1 MNNVYVGKRYV
12 PIVAGAWQAET
23 AYETLTIVTYQGSG
37 YISKKDVPPNV
48 LPTDTSYWALM
59 YQGTGT
65 GDVVTW
71 DDIIGKPESYPTSWE
86 QISNIPTEF
95 STTWDKVSGKPS
107 TYPAAWGEIQDKPES
122 FPTSWN
128 SVSGKPDT
136 FPTAWDK
143 IQGKPENFP
152 VSWDSVT
159 GKPATYPPSAHKH
172 NMDDVT
178 GLGDALTDLVKKDGQ
193 LVEEVQSL
201 AEDLSH
207 KADKDLSN
215 VDDTTFYEKGIT
227 AGLGAGSEVSWDSI
241 KNKPET
247 FPPSSHKHAIS
258 DVTDLQTTINTINN
272 SIQSV
277 QNSIT
282 AINGT
287 LNSYNIEI
295 TNLKNTTGKQTIDI
309 SNLQSNQTA
318 FNNTLSQLA
327 SQLSSKANT
336 DLANVSNDVFK
347 AKAEE
352 AGVGG
357 GTAGSVD
364 WADVQNKPETFPS
377 TWETVSGKPD
387 VFPTNWENV
396 SGKPATYPTA
406 WGDITDKPETF
417 PPSAHTHPTSDVTGL
432 DTKLSTIDSS
442 LSSIDDTLT
451 IYQSNFTSIS
461 QSLNNMGTQIT
472 NLGKQMDSVTEAVGQ
487 KMNNPTN
494 AGSSGQWL
502 KRYSASQGQWA
513 SLPNASGSQAGL
525 MSRDH
530 YVKVDAI
537 TNYIVG
543 SGEWGDWYYRL
554 YSDNMCECWIN
565 VYLTNVKVNIALG
578 PLYRSN
584 NIFTQT
590 AHKYPWE
597 FVENPNMEMIFISTN
612 NAGAFVW
619 PNPVPSLLKTNLPQ
633 AYLVRPNIATN
644 VTGYMS
650 YHVWGKVNR

>member
-1 MNNVYVGKRYV
+1 MTNVYVGERYV
-12 PIVAGAWQAET
+12 PIVVGPWQSKT
-23 AYETLTIVTYQGSG
+23 TYEKLTIVTYQGSG

-48 LPTDTSYWALM
+48 PPTNTAYWALM

-71 DDIIGKPESYPTSWE
+71 DDILGKPESYPTSWE

-122 FPTSWN
+122 FPASWN

-136 FPTAWDK
+136 FPTTWEK

-159 GKPATYPPSAHKH
+159 GKPETYPPSAHKH
-172 NMDDVT
+172 SMGDVT
-178 GLGDALTDLVKKDGQ
+178 GLGDALTGL
-193 LVEEVQSL
+193 EEDVQTL
-201 AEDLSH
+201 TEDLSH

-215 VDDTTFYEKGIT
+215 VDDTTFYEKGIA
-227 AGLGAGSEVSWDSI
+227 AGLGTGGEVSWDSI
-241 KNKPET
+241 QNKPET
-247 FPPSSHKHAIS
+247 FPPSAHKHAIS
-258 DVTDLQTTINTINN
+258 DVTNLQNTINTINN

-327 SQLSSKANT
+327 NQLSSKANA
-336 DLANVSNDVFK
+336 DLTNVGNDVFK

-364 WADVQNKPETFPS
+364 WADVQNKPETFPPS
-377 TWETVSGKPD
+377 THS
-387 VFPTNWENV
+387 
-396 SGKPATYPTA
+396 
-406 WGDITDKPETF
+406 
-417 PPSAHTHPTSDVTGL
+417 HPISEVTEL
-432 DTKLSTIDSS
+432 DTKLEAIDNA
-442 LSSIDDTLT
+442 LT
-451 IYQSNFTSIS
+451 VYQGNFTSIS
-461 QSLNNMGTQIT
+461 QSLNSMGTQIT
-472 NLGKQMDSVTEAVGQ
+472 NLGTQMDSVTEAVGQ

-502 KRYSASQGQWA
+502 RRYSASQGEWA

-530 YVKVDAI
+530 FVKVDAI
-537 TNYIVG
+537 SNYIVS
-543 SGEWGDWYYRL
+543 SGEWGDWYYRI

-565 VYLTNVKVNIALG
+565 IYLTNVKVNIALG
-578 PLYRSN
+578 PLYRSD
-584 NIFTQT
+584 NIFGQRD
-590 AHKYPWE
+590 HNYPWD
-597 FVENPNMEMIFISTN
+597 FVDNPNIEMIFISTN

-633 AYLVRPNIATN
+633 AYLVRPNVATN

>member
-1 MNNVYVGKRYV
+1 MGLTNVYVGERYV
-12 PIVAGAWQAET
+12 PNVAGAWQPNT
-23 AYETLTIVTYQGSG
+23 PYEKLTITTYQGSG

-48 LPTDTSYWALM
+48 LPTDPNYWALM
-59 YQGTGT
+59 YQGIGT

-71 DDIIGKPESYPTSWE
+71 DDILGKPTYYPTSWE

-128 SVSGKPDT
+128 SVSGKPET
-136 FPTAWDK
+136 FPTSWDK

-152 VSWDSVT
+152 VSWESVT
-159 GKPATYPPSAHKH
+159 GKPETYPPSAHKH
-172 NMDDVT
+172 RMDDVT
-178 GLGDALTDLVKKDGQ
+178 GLGDALTDLVQKDGQ

-215 VDDTTFYEKGIT
+215 VDNTTFYDKGIA
-227 AGLGAGSEVSWDSI
+227 AGLSAGGEVSWDSI

-247 FPPSSHKHAIS
+247 FPPSAHKHAIS
-258 DVTDLQTTINTINN
+258 DVTDLQTTINEINS

-287 LNSYNIEI
+287 LNTYNTDI

-327 SQLSSKANT
+327 NQLSSKANT
-336 DLANVSNDVFK
+336 DLTNVDNTVFK

-357 GTAGSVD
+357 GTAESVD
-364 WADVQNKPETFPS
+364 WENVQNKPQ
-377 TWETVSGKPD
+377 
-387 VFPTNWENV
+387 
-396 SGKPATYPTA
+396 
-406 WGDITDKPETF
+406 TF
-417 PPSAHTHPTSDVTGL
+417 PPSTHTHPTSEVTGL
-432 DTKLSTIDSS
+432 DAKLESIDSS
-442 LSSIDDTLT
+442 ISSIDDTLT
-451 IYQSNFTSIS
+451 TYQGNFTSIS
-461 QSLNNMGTQIT
+461 QSLSSMSSQIT
-472 NLGKQMDSVTEAVGQ
+472 SLGNVLDSVSEAVGQ

-513 SLPNASGSQAGL
+513 SLPDASASQAGL
-525 MSRDH
+525 MSSTH
-530 YVKVDAI
+530 FNKVNGM
-537 TNYIVG
+537 TNYIVT

-554 YSDNMCECWIN
+554 YNDDMCECWIN
-565 VYLTNVKVNIALG
+565 IYLTNVKVNIALG
-578 PLYRSN
+578 PLYRSD
-584 NIFTQT
+584 NIFGQT
-590 AHKYPWE
+590 DHNYPWE
-597 FVENPNMEMIFISTN
+597 FVDNPNIEMVFISTN

-619 PNPVPSLLKTNLPQ
+619 PNPMPSLLKTNLPQ
-633 AYLVRPNIATN
+633 AYLVRPNVSTV